1 MSSIPSIKR
10 PGKASRRLSLLGRA
24 SRRYHLHHPAQF
36 GLALAGV
43 ALGVAV
49 VVAIDLANESARR
62 AFVVATDATA
72 GATTDQI
79 TGDSNGFDEALFAR
93 LRAGTD
99 EIPGGAPLRRSS
111 RTSSSS
117 LATGG
122 SRSGSA
128 RRRRVDLPLGPRP
141 AAPGPRSVE
150 RGAIPRLPRGSARRR
165 QGPHPLSDHPRCR
178 APQKLHRRAARARD
192 RRQLSRCGWGARR
205 ERPDPGR
212 HPDAGRRRRP
222 RGAR

>member
-1 MSSIPSIKR
+1 M
-10 PGKASRRLSLLGRA
+10 SLLGRA

-99 EIPGGAPLRRSS
+99 EIPGWRAAAPVVEDFVVLAPPAGAAAAAPADGGSISRSAPVLRLLGLDPWSEAPFRGYLGERSAPA
-111 RTSSSS
+111 RTS
-117 LATGG
+117 
-122 SRSGSA
+122 
-128 RRRRVDLPLGPRP
+128 P
-141 AAPGPRSVE
+141 AF
-150 RGAIPRLPRGSARRR
+150 
-165 QGPHPLSDHPRCR
+165 
-178 APQKLHRRAARARD
+178 
-192 RRQLSRCGWGARR
+192 
-205 ERPDPGR
+205 
-212 HPDAGRRRRP
+212 
-222 RGAR
+222 